1 MVLHIGKPTSVAR
14 NYAKSVPAKV
24 LRYFPL
30 IPRLRRMFRSIEKAE
45 QVLWHSN
52 HKSQDRKMR
61 HPVDSLVWNRINK
74 KWPDF
79 ASEPQNL
86 RLGLS
91 VMDSI
96 HLVILVLDIAAG
108 L

>member
-1 MVLHIGKPTSVAR
+1 
-14 NYAKSVPAKV
+14 
-24 LRYFPL
+24 
-30 IPRLRRMFRSIEKAE
+30 
-45 QVLWHSN
+45 
-52 HKSQDRKMR
+52 MR

-91 VMDSI
+91 IDGFNPFGDPSSRYSYCQ
-96 HLVILVLDIAAG
+96 VI
-108 L
+108 